1 VSELRPNLYDFSSR
15 VALVTGGASGIGF
28 ATVSRLAR
36 CGASVAVVDRDSESL
51 EQAAKDL
58 NALSAKI
65 ETYVC
70 DVSRPSDVDAAV
82 QQTEQT
88 LGPID
93 MLVNNAGVWIIK
105 AYVEHDDDDLDRQL
119 SVNLRGADM
128 FMRRVLPGMIERGR
142 GSIVNTSSV
151 AALHFTV
158 PHAGY
163 AASKAAVIALTR
175 DVAFEVGRS
184 GIRVNCV
191 APGLIAADRRPGGT
205 GHYFQSKNAASG
217 RGLDDRTEN
226 HPLGW
231 GRPDDVA
238 SLTAFLLSDEARFIT
253 GVTIPIVGGSDLQI
267 TMAKTD

>member
-1 VSELRPNLYDFSSR
+1 VSEPRPNLYDFSGR

-28 ATVSRLAR
+28 ATASRLAR
-36 CGASVAVVDRDSESL
+36 CGASVAVIGRNSDSL

-58 NALSAKI
+58 AGVSAKVEAI
-65 ETYVC
+65 VC
-70 DVSRPSDVDAAV
+70 DVSRASDVDAAV
-82 QQTEQT
+82 ERTERA

-93 MLVNNAGVWIIK
+93 MLVNNAGIVIIK
-105 AYVEHDDDDLDRQL
+105 PYVEHDDDDLDRQL
-119 SVNLRGADM
+119 AVNLRGTDL
-128 FMRRVLPGMIERGR
+128 FMRRVLPGMMERGR

-163 AASKAAVIALTR
+163 AASKAGLIALTR
-175 DVAFEVGRS
+175 DVAFEAGRR
-184 GIRVNCV
+184 GVRVNCV
-191 APGLIAADRRPGGT
+191 APGLVRAERRPGGAA
-205 GHYFQSKNAASG
+205 HYIPGKNAEAG
-217 RGLDDRTEN
+217 RSLDDRTEN
-226 HPLGW
+226 NPLGW

-253 GVTIPIVGGSDLQI
+253 GVTIPIAGGSDLQI